1 VRTLLTPLAAA
12 LFTVQGLAQAPATPP
27 LFIKGTLNI
36 NFDTVAQAN
45 PNGKPA
51 PGVTDKYAFDLNVAN
66 SVVYHGTIVRL
77 PNIPGALYGTA
88 QEGSLTF
95 DVDCSVVNPRNPAQT
110 KNIGKMAGLV
120 PVDKNNVYH
129 FGDGTL
135 GINTF
140 SIGMAVGTNSKF
152 SGLALG
158 KPPANTGALAKLKKQ
173 VINITRSVHGQTVT
187 IPVTNYDR
195 MDFQSHVLAGGPVQ
209 IYPEVTVNGSM
220 LYDYDR
226 NAWHFQGVNC
236 SYFVGGRQIQDTLT
250 GDIRWIEDPNRS
262 TNGNG
267 EYDFDVRINEPP
279 PSEASAFAAPTSESD
294 FFATDDSITG
304 LTGTMKYHDTIVGD
318 YKDDNVTVS
327 AVQVD
332 LTANKLTKQQ
342 VMYLCKL
349 LLFSAVVPMNSE

>member
-1 VRTLLTPLAAA
+1 MKTLLTTFAAV
-12 LFTVQGLAQAPATPP
+12 LLSLPATAQTPVGPP
-27 LFIKGTLNI
+27 LFIKGALNI
-36 NFDTVAQAN
+36 NFDTVAQTVN
-45 PNGKPA
+45 NGKPA
-51 PGVTDKYAFDLNVAN
+51 PGVTDRYTFDLNVSN
-66 SVVYHGTIVRL
+66 SVVYHGKIVRL
-77 PNIPGALYGTA
+77 PLIPGSVFGTA
-88 QEGSLTF
+88 QEGNLTF

-110 KNIGKMAGLV
+110 KNIGKLSGLV
-120 PVDKNNVYH
+120 PVDKNNVYR
-129 FGDGTL
+129 FSDGTV

-140 SIGMAVGTNSKF
+140 SIGMAVGINSKF

-195 MDFQSHVLAGGPVQ
+195 MDFQSLVLAGGPVQ

-236 SYFVGGRQIQDTLT
+236 AYFVGGRQFQDTLT

-267 EYDFDVRINEPP
+267 EYDFDVRVNEPP
-279 PSEASAFAAPTSESD
+279 PSEAAAFSAPTSESD
-294 FFATDDSITG
+294 FFATDDSVMG

-327 AVQVD
+327 AVQID
-332 LTANKLTKQQ
+332 LTGNKLTKQQ